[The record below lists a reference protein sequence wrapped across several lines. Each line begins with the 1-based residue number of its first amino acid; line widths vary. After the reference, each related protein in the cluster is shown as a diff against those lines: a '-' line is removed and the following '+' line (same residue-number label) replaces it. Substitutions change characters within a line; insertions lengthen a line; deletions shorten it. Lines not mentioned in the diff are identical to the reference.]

1 MRPSPSTLLRVLY
14 RIATTAGLRLAFF
27 GLLALVAAWEPLS
40 QVGRTN
46 DFRDAHLLYAYEEAG
61 ARTVATYGQA
71 PLWNPWTCGGQYAL
85 GSPQTR
91 VASPTVLL
99 SAALGAHRAEAVV
112 LWLFLVLGM
121 EGFYRFARQRTGS
134 AAGAL
139 VAAPFFGLA
148 GFTAH
153 AWSLGWL
160 NFAGFLLLPWLLF
173 GTRRAAE
180 GHLEGAALVA
190 GGFALQLGFG
200 SSYPVPMSALFVA
213 LEAVRTLVS
222 QPVRRSGRWRAG
234 VWALGA
240 TALFTLGASMFRLWP
255 LVETMRSAPRIMAG
269 TPSHSLETV
278 GRELLQ
284 FPSNADVGHF
294 FFLPGALVLALGAV
308 LARRRAAYPAV
319 LAGLCLW
326 LASGYA
332 AKPSLFAALRL
343 LPVFGTLRYPER
355 FLVPAGLFLAELAAL
370 GFAAL
375 LLRSTRGRAWKWA
388 SGVACALAVAGI
400 AVQVIGF
407 STLAGRVT
415 LVPTPIAVDQPF
427 AQTRGNRWAQGY
439 FLPLNRGSIACG
451 EAWPVP
457 MSERLRGDLPQ
468 EEYLED
474 PGAGTA
480 RRVTWT
486 PNRLEVDV
494 DATRP
499 TALLIN
505 QNWHPGWKSS
515 VGEVVSREGLLGVTL
530 PAGHHRVELRF
541 LPRSGLGGTAVSA
554 LAWGGL
560 ALLAWAKRRR
570 GGASPWPG
578 PRAVAVAA
586 LPLVAMGA
594 MWVGW
599 HEPEAMPVLRNTD
612 GSLLGTAELPAN
624 ARVIHGRFE
633 RPVELVAAQ
642 VPSAPDAR
650 GIVPVVLYW
659 QVRGKVPRSV
669 GIWVHVAGP
678 GERKTADHA
687 VVGGTFFFR
696 DAPRRALLRDAFALS
711 AKDWEPGE
719 WKVLV
724 GLWYAGDDGARL
736 KAFTDDGTPVPEDR
750 FEVGTITVPPKPKP

>member
-1 MRPSPSTLLRVLY
+1 MRPLPSPLLRFMH
-14 RIATTAGLRLAFF
+14 RAATTAGLRLAFF

-46 DFRDAHLLYAYEEAG
+46 DFRDAHLLHAYEEAG

-85 GSPQTR
+85 GSAQTR

-99 SAALGAHRAEAVV
+99 SAALGAHRAQAVV

-134 AAGAL
+134 SVGAL
-139 VAAPFFGLA
+139 VAAPLFGLA

-180 GHLEGAALVA
+180 GHLDGAALVA

-200 SSYPVPMSALFVA
+200 SSYPVPISALFVA

-222 QPVRRSGRWRAG
+222 RPLRRSGRWRRG

-240 TALFTLGASMFRLWP
+240 TALFTLGACMFRLWP
-255 LVETMRSAPRIMAG
+255 LVETMRSAPRLMAG
-269 TPSHSLETV
+269 TPGHSLLTV

-294 FFLPGALVLALGAV
+294 FVAPLAVLLALGAV
-308 LARRRAAYPAV
+308 LSRRRAAYPAV
-319 LAGLCLW
+319 LAGLCVW

-343 LPVFGTLRYPER
+343 LPIFGTLRYPER

-375 LLRSTRGRAWKWA
+375 MIRARWGTAWKWTA
-388 SGVACALAVAGI
+388 RVACGLALAGI
-400 AVQVIGF
+400 AVQVVGF
-407 STLAGRVT
+407 HRNARRVT
-415 LVPTPIAVDQPF
+415 LVPTPLAVDQPF
-427 AQTRGNRWAQGY
+427 AQARGNRWAQGV

-457 MSERLRGDLPQ
+457 MSERLRGDLSQ

-474 PGAGTA
+474 ASAGTA
-480 RRVTWT
+480 RRVEWT
-486 PNRLEVDV
+486 PNRLVVDV

-530 PAGHHRVELRF
+530 PEGHHRVVLRF
-541 LPRSGLGGTAVSA
+541 LPRSGLGGAAVSVLA
-554 LAWGGL
+554 WVGLAVLAWGP
-560 ALLAWAKRRR
+560 RRR
-570 GGASPWPG
+570 GAWPG
-578 PRAVAVAA
+578 PGAVAVAVV
-586 LPLVAMGA
+586 PLVAMGVLLA
-594 MWVGW
+594 AWR
-599 HEPEAMPVLRNTD
+599 EPEAMPVLRNPD
-612 GSLLGTAELPAN
+612 GSLLGTAALPPD
-624 ARVIHGRFE
+624 ARILHGRFE

-642 VPSAPDAR
+642 VPAAPDAQ
-650 GIVPVVLYW
+650 GIVPLVLYW

-669 GIWVHVAGP
+669 GIWVHVTGP

-687 VVGGTFFFR
+687 VVGGTFFFS

-711 AKDWEPGE
+711 TKDWEPGQ
-719 WKVLV
+719 WKVVV
-724 GLWYAGDDGARL
+724 GLWYAGGDGSRL
-736 KAFTDDGTPVPEDR
+736 QAFTADDTPVPEDG
-750 FEVGTITVPPKPKP
+750 FEVGTLTVPPKP